1 MDQAFHGKLTTNSQ
15 MVNGYLR
22 PTTILKGGVTS
33 LSLFSTLFLLMAL
46 LDAAS
51 GQVLRKS
58 SQVHGG
64 WMHCHRKAKGCAS
77 AHDKCSLDPHCSPG
91 RRGSAS
97 AGPEAFP
104 GEILELKNKMKKIE
118 MI

>member
-1 MDQAFHGKLTTNSQ
+1 MEQTFHGKLTTNSQ

-33 LSLFSTLFLLMAL
+33 LSLFSTLFLLKAL

-64 WMHCHRKAKGCAS
+64 WMHCHRKAKDVPRHTINAALTHTVLQEGEVQR
-77 AHDKCSLDPHCSPG
+77 L
-91 RRGSAS
+91 RGLMH
-97 AGPEAFP
+97 FQVRY
-104 GEILELKNKMKKIE
+104 LN
-118 MI
+118 

>member
-1 MDQAFHGKLTTNSQ
+1 MEQTFHGKLTTNSQ

-33 LSLFSTLFLLMAL
+33 LSLFSTLFLLKAL

-58 SQVHGG
+58 SQVQDG

-91 RRGSAS
+91 RRGPAS
-97 AGPEAFP
+97 AGPDAFP
-104 GEILELKNKMKKIE
+104 GEILELKNKMKKN
-118 MI
+118 

>member
-1 MDQAFHGKLTTNSQ
+1 MEQTFHGELTTNSQ

-33 LSLFSTLFLLMAL
+33 LSLFSTLFLLKAL

-91 RRGSAS
+91 RRGPAS
-97 AGPEAFP
+97 AGPDAFP
-104 GEILELKNKMKKIE
+104 GEILKLKNKMKKN
-118 MI
+118 

>member
-1 MDQAFHGKLTTNSQ
+1 MEQTFHGKLTTNSQ

-33 LSLFSTLFLLMAL
+33 LSLFSTLFLLKAL

-91 RRGSAS
+91 RRGPAS
-97 AGPEAFP
+97 AGLDAFP
-104 GEILELKNKMKKIE
+104 GEILELKNKMKKN
-118 MI
+118 